1 MGARSAS
8 SGFLGSLGFRPPL
21 DWEGLLRFLGPR
33 AIPGVEEV
41 RDGVYRRGCVVGG
54 SPAVLEVSA
63 GSGGAG
69 AAGAALS
76 ARPSDPGLERG
87 VRRLFDLDGDPSDV
101 ARVLSGDPV
110 LRPLVV
116 ARPGLRAPGSF
127 DPFELTV
134 RAILGQQVTVAGAT
148 TLTGRLVRLLGRPL
162 EQPDGGVTH
171 AFPTPPAL
179 AEAALDGLGVPG
191 RRAATLRAVGRAVAD
206 GNVVLDG
213 SADPAAAADALLEL
227 PGIGPWTVSYVAM
240 RALGDRDAFP
250 AGDLGVRR
258 AAAALGLPD
267 DPAGLTTHA
276 ERWRP
281 YRAYAVQ
288 HLWASLG
295 ARTGG

>member
-1 MGARSAS
+1 MGRRPA
-8 SGFLGSLGFRPPL
+8 LLEFRPPL
-21 DWEGLLRFLGPR
+21 DWEGLLAFLGPR

-54 SPAVLEVSA
+54 SAAVLEVSA
-63 GSGGAG
+63 GPGS
-69 AAGAALS
+69 ALS
-76 ARPSDPGLERG
+76 ARPAGQDLDCG
-87 VRRLFDLDGDPSDV
+87 VRRLFDLDGDPAEV

-110 LRPLVV
+110 LRPLVA
-116 ARPGLRAPGSF
+116 ARPGLRASGTF

-134 RAILGQQVTVAGAT
+134 RAIMGQQVTVAAAT
-148 TLTGRLVRLLGRPL
+148 TLTGRLVREVGRPL
-162 EQPDGGVTH
+162 EQPDGGLTH
-171 AFPTPPAL
+171 AFPTAPAL
-179 AEAALDGLGVPG
+179 AEAALDGLGVPA

-206 GNVVLDG
+206 GTIVLDG
-213 SADPAAAADALLEL
+213 SADATATVGALLEL

-258 AAAALGLPD
+258 AAAALGLPE
-267 DPAGLTTHA
+267 DPAKLTTHA

-281 YRAYAVQ
+281 FRAYAVH

-295 ARTGG
+295 GRSGG